1 MYQPS
6 QFQEDRVPVMHDLM
20 RAHPFATLINYASD
34 GISANHIPLVLHQ
47 DGSDFGTLRGHIAKA
62 NGLANNFDATVELLA
77 VFQGPHHYVTPAWY
91 PSKKQHGKVVPTW
104 NYAVVH
110 AYGTLRVIDDAD
122 WLLAQVQSLTN
133 LHEAGRDQQWAVSDA
148 PPDYVEKMLKGITGL
163 EIPISR
169 LQGKWKVSQNKDD
182 ADREGVA
189 RGLKNEASSAA
200 TQMSDLIPR

>member
-1 MYQPS
+1 MYQPP

-20 RAHPFATLINYASD
+20 RTHPFATLISYASD
-34 GISANHIPLVLHQ
+34 GISANHVPLVLHQ

>member
-20 RAHPFATLINYASD
+20 CAHPFATLISYASD
-34 GISANHIPLVLHQ
+34 GISANHVPLVLHQ

-77 VFQGPHHYVTPAWY
+77 VFAGPHHYVTPAWY

-110 AYGTLRVIDDAD
+110 AYGPLRVIDDAD

-133 LHEAGRDQQWAVSDA
+133 LHETGRDQPWAVSDA
-148 PPDYVEKMLKGITGL
+148 PADYVEKMLKGIIGL

-169 LQGKWKVSQNKDD
+169 LQGKWKVSQNKDE

>member
-1 MYQPS
+1 MYQPQ

-20 RAHPFATLINYASD
+20 RAHPFATLISYASD
-34 GISANHIPLVLHQ
+34 GISANHVPLVVHL

-62 NGLANNFDATVELLA
+62 NGLAKNFDATVELLA

-110 AYGTLRVIDDAD
+110 AYGPLRVVEDTD

-133 LHEAGRDQQWAVSDA
+133 LHEAGRDQPWAVGDA
-148 PPDYVEKMLKGITGL
+148 PADYVDKMLKGIIGL

-169 LQGKWKVSQNKDD
+169 LHGKWKVSQNKDT

-200 TQMSDLIPR
+200 TQMSALIPR

>member
-1 MYQPS
+1 MYQPP

-20 RAHPFATLINYASD
+20 RTHPFATLISYASD
-34 GISANHIPLVLHQ
+34 GISANHVPLVLHQ

-189 RGLKNEASSAA
+189 RGLKSEASSAA

>member
-1 MYQPS
+1 
-6 QFQEDRVPVMHDLM
+6 MHDLM
-20 RAHPFATLINYASD
+20 RTHPFATLISYASD
-34 GISANHIPLVLHQ
+34 GISANHVPLVLHQ

>member
-1 MYQPS
+1 MYQPP

-20 RAHPFATLINYASD
+20 RTHPFATLISYASD
-34 GISANHIPLVLHQ
+34 GISANHVPLVLHQ

-148 PPDYVEKMLKGITGL
+148 PPDYVEKMLKGIIGL